1 MKLYRVKYRVWD
13 MFFSKLYD
21 REKLSVGKD
30 KEEAIGRVKDIVDK
44 DARDFEAEKIE
55 SIFGYGITIKE

>member
-1 MKLYRVKYRVWD
+1 MKLYKVKYKVWD

-30 KEEAIGRVKDIVDK
+30 KEEAIDRVKDIVDK
-44 DARDFEAEKIE
+44 DARDFEAEEIE
-55 SIFGYGITIKE
+55 SVFGYDITIKE